1 MGRFVFWMFVLGAMA
16 DPCSAQEGN
25 VVHDADISSV
35 RIVNTDRRP
44 TTVVKPIY
52 PEAAKKAGVQGLVV
66 LDIVIG
72 RTGEVG
78 MARAISGPKKLR
90 SAAAEAV
97 KQWKWE
103 PFLLNEKPIPVRTK
117 VVVNFCLG
125 CANSP
130 EHE

>member
-1 MGRFVFWMFVLGAMA
+1 MLVFGTLA
-16 DPCSAQEGN
+16 DPCSAQEAN
-25 VVHDADISSV
+25 AVHDADISSV
-35 RIVNTDRRP
+35 RIVSTDKKP

-72 RTGEVG
+72 RTGEVE

-103 PFLLNEKPIPVRTK
+103 PFLLNEKPIQVRTQ

-125 CANSP
+125 CAKSP